1 VQSVSFVCWRLGA
14 TVSAMDIWAR
24 LLFGTVVITH
34 KVRTGSLGVNNRP
47 SVLPLNPDFKPRGP
61 EIHTDTN
68 KPIIASNVCE
78 SPKYRTIQYSFII
91 NVLYEIGSRNT
102 TVTSDFRPDVEIW
115 PFRACA
121 IKTCTIV
128 DSAVGQIISR
138 STERI
143 IEKNTKCKNV
153 LYS

>member
-1 VQSVSFVCWRLGA
+1 MLIYKHIDEILASYAKPGSR
-14 TVSAMDIWAR
+14 SAM
-24 LLFGTVVITH
+24 
-34 KVRTGSLGVNNRP
+34 
-47 SVLPLNPDFKPRGP
+47 
-61 EIHTDTN
+61 
-68 KPIIASNVCE
+68 
-78 SPKYRTIQYSFII
+78 
-91 NVLYEIGSRNT
+91 
-102 TVTSDFRPDVEIW
+102 VTSDFRPDVEIW